1 MSQKGSV
8 HEPEAELLTAEDAI
22 EDSMRLRAWLRQ
34 RKEPVVSLQV
44 PLWAL
49 LDAIDHLPPD
59 ELRQVARRADER
71 LVAEGSV

>member
-1 MSQKGSV
+1 MMLRNTSV

-22 EDSMRLRAWLRQ
+22 EDSARLRAWLRQ
-34 RKEPVVSLQV
+34 PKEQVVSLQV

-49 LDAIDHLPPD
+49 LDAIDHMSPD

-71 LVAEGSV
+71 LAS